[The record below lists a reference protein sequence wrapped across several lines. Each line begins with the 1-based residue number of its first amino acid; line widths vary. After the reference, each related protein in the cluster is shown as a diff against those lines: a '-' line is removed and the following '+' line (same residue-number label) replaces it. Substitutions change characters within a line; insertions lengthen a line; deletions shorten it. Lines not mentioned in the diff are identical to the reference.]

1 MLGSER
7 RNRSVV
13 TRNRAGA
20 RTEHET
26 PAAGEKLQL
35 AVDIDFQGGDLLI
48 LGTRSG
54 EFQQMGTG
62 ETVARIVTSQSNDA
76 EYGILELKIGA
87 VPAEGSRS
95 DNQHARGID
104 PIDQ

>member
-62 ETVARIVTSQSNDA
+62 ETLAGIEAFQSKDA
-76 EYGILELKIGA
+76 GYGIPELKIGA